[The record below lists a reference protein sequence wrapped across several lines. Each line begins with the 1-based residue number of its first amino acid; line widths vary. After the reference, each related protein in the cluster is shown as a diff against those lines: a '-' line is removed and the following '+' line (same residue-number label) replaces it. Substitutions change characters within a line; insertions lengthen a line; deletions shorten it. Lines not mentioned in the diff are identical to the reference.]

1 MSKGVVEVAW
11 EVARMANE
19 TVDNMRDGI
28 TSPAFA
34 SVRLQAQMLVM
45 LAHILDTLRAAE

>member
-1 MSKGVVEVAW
+1 MSKCVVEVAG

-19 TVDNMRDGI
+19 TVDSVQDGI
-28 TSPAFA
+28 TPPVFA

-45 LAHILDTLRAAE
+45 LAEILDTLRAAK